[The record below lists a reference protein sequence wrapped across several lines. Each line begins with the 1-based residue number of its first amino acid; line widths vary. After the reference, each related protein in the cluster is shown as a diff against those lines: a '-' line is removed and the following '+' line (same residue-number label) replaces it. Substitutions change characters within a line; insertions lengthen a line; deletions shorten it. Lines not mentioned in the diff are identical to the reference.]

1 MAHVY
6 RAVWTDDLLNV
17 ERAVPDCV
25 EAWLRNRN
33 TIVPITMG
41 AVEHVGPRTLVAV
54 EVAGDFGTGVQ
65 ITLIESPGHGRGTW
79 TTVIN
84 GMTVGGTRV
93 LWVDVHAKADN
104 IWQRSIWS
112 PRIVREL
119 LLAGGEPR
127 AAGEVIEVQP
137 REVDD
142 EESLGLLVGSL
153 ADETRAIPHL
163 VLAAGEGF
171 DRNRVVQRATRA
183 SDILAGVAI
192 ISVVHSA
199 WVGDFNAMMP
209 EGLELDALSAR
220 LYMPGATADPSNVRL
235 SAFYADDD
243 IAEDHTLL
251 GTLVTKKIGN
261 SSLWPE
267 VPAEW
272 TRCKKKLDDRRRVL
286 IRKSPAVT
294 GETLTVVKE
303 DEVSRLSELVQSLQD
318 ELLDANILAWEW
330 YERARIDQD
339 RVVSMLLSKDST
351 PSFARP
357 TLAATIEEVG
367 RLAKK
372 VVIAPSAP
380 REIESLDSH
389 ASAGVWAADLARLFA
404 SMERYAAHR
413 ASRGFEGNYRGWCIE
428 HGDYPDSKIALQES
442 QSTKS
447 QQTLRDK
454 RTFEVPREVSRDG
467 KMVMLSH
474 AKIQLT
480 GSGYIPRVFFHDDTG
495 GVTGKVHIGFIGPHY
510 LVPTSSF

>member
-1 MAHVY
+1 
-6 RAVWTDDLLNV
+6 
-17 ERAVPDCV
+17 
-25 EAWLRNRN
+25 
-33 TIVPITMG
+33 
-41 AVEHVGPRTLVAV
+41 VGPRTLVAV

-93 LWVDVHAKADN
+93 LWVDVHAEADN

-209 EGLELDALSAR
+209 EGLELGALSAR
-220 LYMPGATADPSNVRL
+220 LYMPGVTADPSNVRL

-267 VPAEW
+267 VPSEW
-272 TRCKKKLDDRRRVL
+272 TKCKKKLDDKRRSVL
-286 IRKSPAVT
+286 RANPA
-294 GETLTVVKE
+294 
-303 DEVSRLSELVQSLQD
+303 SRAT
-318 ELLDANILAWEW
+318 LDAPIAVDDEIVRLRNLVEALQEEREDAVILAWEW
-330 YERARIDQD
+330 LERAKALEERL
-339 RVVSMLLSKDST
+339 VSLLVGGSAIVKMS
-351 PSFARP
+351 RP
-357 TLAATIEEVG
+357 TLNATIAEV
-367 RLAKK
+367 RRVATS
-372 VVIAPSAP
+372 VVIPSSAP

-389 ASAGVWAADLARLFA
+389 VSAEVWAEDLALLCA
-404 SMERYAAHR
+404 SFERYAHEKR
-413 ASRGFEGNYRGWCIE
+413 TKGFRGNYLMWCAKT
-428 HGDYPDSKIALQES
+428 GAYPDNKIAMTES
-442 QSTKS
+442 GPTKN
-447 QQTLRDK
+447 QQDLREK
-454 RTFEVPREVSRDG
+454 RTFEVSREVSRDG

-495 GVTGKVHIGFIGPHY
+495 GVTGKIHIGFIGPHY
-510 LVPTSSF
+510 LVPPSSF